1 MICMSPENKILLVQ
15 GRRSGKWSFPKGHLE
30 SSETS
35 IECARRELLEEAGVN
50 LQGVTPTGCHKL
62 SVGHYYTFE
71 MAEEE
76 APKIRDANEI
86 SKADWVHIDEIGGLE
101 CNVDVNAFLDK
112 INRRW
117 R

>member
-1 MICMSPENKILLVQ
+1 MSPENKILLVK

-35 IECARRELLEEAGVN
+35 IECARRELYEEAGVD
-50 LQGVTPTGCHKL
+50 LQDVQPTGCHKL

-71 MAEEE
+71 LKGENE
-76 APKIRDANEI
+76 PVIRDQHEI
-86 SKADWVHIDEIGGLE
+86 SEVDWVHVDTIGTLD
-101 CNVDVNAFLDK
+101 CNVDVNAFLTK

-117 R
+117 N